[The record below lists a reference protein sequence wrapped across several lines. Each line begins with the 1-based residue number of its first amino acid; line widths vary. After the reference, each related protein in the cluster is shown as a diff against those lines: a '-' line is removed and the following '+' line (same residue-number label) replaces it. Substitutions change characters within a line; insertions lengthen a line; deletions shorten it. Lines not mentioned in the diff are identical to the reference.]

1 MRCQWW
7 ESLGYALPKA
17 EPLAVPQ
24 LVWYNAL
31 CNEAKVMMYPFL
43 TLDDGTEIV
52 HSEIKPDGRVKVYIE
67 RPDAKDCFH
76 HATCWLPGYEW
87 EEVSGFSPSEI
98 MRFEGVVRSV
108 AHLIIEFAETGGF
121 DNASGF

>member
-1 MRCQWW
+1 MF
-7 ESLGYALPKA
+7 
-17 EPLAVPQ
+17 VD
-24 LVWYNAL
+24 
-31 CNEAKVMMYPFL
+31 NETIIVKPGNGG
-43 TLDDGTEIV
+43 DGITSFIRYKGV
-52 HSEIKPDGRVKVYIE
+52 SMGGPDGGDGGDGGNVYIE

-98 MRFEGVVRSV
+98 TRFEGVVRSV
-108 AHLIIEFAETGGF
+108 AHLILEFAETGGF